1 MNIHGTLGTASSA
14 HSSAVTEAVG
24 VAQQLL
30 VLTRIHRHSRRR
42 RFLGQLGVH
51 LLVLRIRTDH
61 AARAEAAAARRP
73 VALAAHVAKAAAGA
87 WIHVGVLAYKA
98 VRPR

>member
-1 MNIHGTLGTASSA
+1 
-14 HSSAVTEAVG
+14 
-24 VAQQLL
+24 
-30 VLTRIHRHSRRR
+30 
-42 RFLGQLGVH
+42 
-51 LLVLRIRTDH
+51 
-61 AARAEAAAARRP
+61 